1 MVYVKSKD
9 GKALMPTSNAKA
21 RKLLKQKKAKVVSLR
36 PFVIKLTYKTKTE
49 YTQKLHLGVDSGYS
63 NIGFSVID
71 EKKEYIAGEVKLL
84 EGMKDRLCAKR
95 SYRRV
100 RRSRLRYRKPR
111 FNNRVKSKKKGWL
124 APSIR
129 HKLDTHIKFIDELKG
144 ILPIGKITI
153 EVANFDIQKMKNPS
167 ISGKEY
173 QEGDMLGFWNV
184 REYVLHRDGHK
195 CQNPNCKYKDKDK
208 DNEKQILK
216 VHHIK
221 YRSKGG
227 TDRPENLITLCSKCH
242 TPANHKEGKFLYDWC
257 MNGKKVR
264 GFKDATFMS
273 IIRWRLVN
281 KLKSKY
287 DNVFITYGYITK
299 NHRIKNGIEKSHA
312 NDAFAIAKGTS
323 QVRTSNK
330 FEVIQSRL
338 KNRSLEM
345 FYDSKIID
353 TRTGEKVS
361 GADLNCGRST
371 RNKNLNTENLRK
383 YRGAKISKGQ
393 RRIRKQKYFYQPND
407 LVKYNGKVYTVKGT
421 QNKGKYIALK
431 EIKKVPKV
439 ELLTPYV
446 FKKGL
451 NWNYAVC

>member
-49 YTQKLHLGVDSGYS
+49 YTQKLHLGIDSGYS

-71 EKKEYIAGEVKLL
+71 TKQEYIAGEVKLL
-84 EGMKDRLCAKR
+84 EGMKDRLYAKR
-95 SYRRV
+95 FYRRA
-100 RRSRLRYRKPR
+100 RRNRLRYRKAR
-111 FNNRVKSKKKGWL
+111 WNNRVKSKKKGWL

-144 ILPIGKITI
+144 ILPIEKITI
-153 EVANFDIQKMKNPS
+153 EVANFDIQKIKNPS

-208 DNEKQILK
+208 KEQTLK
-216 VHHIK
+216 VHHII

-242 TPANHKEGKFLYDWC
+242 TPANHKKGKFLYDWC
-257 MNGKKVR
+257 MNGKEVR

-273 IIRWRLVN
+273 IIRWRLVDE
-281 KLKSKY
+281 LKSKY

-299 NHRIKNGIEKSHA
+299 NHRIKNGIEKSHL
-312 NDAFAIAKGTS
+312 NDAFAIAKGTN

-421 QNKGKYIALK
+421 HNKGRSIALK
-431 EIKKVPKV
+431 EIKKSPKM

-451 NWNYAVC
+451 NWNYAVY